1 MFILGHLE
9 EKKIVLYFS
18 REVELV
24 NRTSIREPLDA
35 KKMIIRDFSNLLD
48 TIPNQDDQVTIQK
61 FLRYLQSL
69 IRIKQVVPPVVEIM
83 TVIKHNKPLL
93 YHAARR
99 AVMTSS
105 NLHMLF
111 QLDMDLQLA
120 QERLKQFDQ

>member
-1 MFILGHLE
+1 M
-9 EKKIVLYFS
+9 
-18 REVELV
+18 
-24 NRTSIREPLDA
+24 NRTSIHEPLDA

-61 FLRYLQSL
+61 FLRYLQST

-83 TVIKHNKPLL
+83 TIIKHTKPIL

-99 AVMTSS
+99 SIMTSS

-111 QLDMDLQLA
+111 QLEMDLQLA
-120 QERLKQFDQ
+120 LDRLKQFDQ

>member
-1 MFILGHLE
+1 M
-9 EKKIVLYFS
+9 
-18 REVELV
+18 
-24 NRTSIREPLDA
+24 NRTNLYEPLET
-35 KKMIIRDFSNLLD
+35 KKMIIRDFCNLLD

-83 TVIKHNKPLL
+83 TVVKQNKPIL

-99 AVMTSS
+99 AIMTSS

-111 QLDMDLQLA
+111 QLDMDFEIA
-120 QERLKQFDQ
+120 QERLRQYDQ